1 MADEGSAMYERAIS
15 GPLSH
20 NALLYFA
27 YADYEES
34 RIKYEKVHQI
44 YSKFLEQSDV
54 DPSLVRPLHPV
65 QGLFPW

>member
-1 MADEGSAMYERAIS
+1 MSEEVSNMYERAIN

-34 RIKYEKVHQI
+34 RLKYDKAHQT
-44 YSKFLEQSDV
+44 YSKFLEQNDV
-54 DPSLVRPLHPV
+54 DPTLVILIFTYFI
-65 QGLFPW
+65 L